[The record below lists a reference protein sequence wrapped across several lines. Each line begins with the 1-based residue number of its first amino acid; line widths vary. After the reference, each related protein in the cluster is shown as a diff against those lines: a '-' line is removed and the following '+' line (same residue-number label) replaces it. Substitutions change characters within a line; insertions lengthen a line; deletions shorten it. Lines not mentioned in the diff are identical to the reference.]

1 MQKIKSALPSLISL
15 ALAAGMVAAAELLHE
30 KEIIFPEITAIAIG
44 ALAAP
49 RQVWNTSR
57 LRLLLTITACAAAG
71 VGVVCLVPLPL
82 AAQIPIGLILAFA
95 LITASGTEFLPAVSA
110 CVLPVLLGTRSPVY
124 ILSVIVM
131 TSLILGVQLLLE
143 KAGMREKYDFRPV
156 VPDRELLILRG
167 KQIVCASMIC
177 LIPALLHEIFF
188 IAPPLIVGF
197 AEMSKPSSKLR
208 EKAPVTVGLIAL
220 AAAVGC
226 ASRYVICVTLGLPL
240 TIAAVLSCG
249 AILIAVNT
257 AKLYFPPCGA
267 AATLPFIIPEAAL
280 LKFPFEL
287 TAGYVVLTA
296 AVFLFFG
303 ERPLAP
309 VRKIA
314 ALIRR

>member
-71 VGVVCLVPLPL
+71 VGVVWLVLLPL

-167 KQIVCASMIC
+167 KQIVCASLIC

-226 ASRYVICVTLGLPL
+226 ASRYVICVTLGLSL
-240 TIAAVLSCG
+240 TLAAALSCG

-267 AATLPFIIPEAAL
+267 AATLPFIIPETAL

-314 ALIRR
+314 AIKRR

>member
-71 VGVVCLVPLPL
+71 VGVVWLVPLPL

-167 KQIVCASMIC
+167 KQIVCASLIC
-177 LIPALLHEIFF
+177 LIPALFHEIFF

-197 AEMSKPSSKLR
+197 AEMSKPASKLR

-240 TIAAVLSCG
+240 TLAAALSCG
-249 AILIAVNT
+249 AILIAVNA

-280 LKFPFEL
+280 LNFPFEL
-287 TAGYVVLTA
+287 TAGYVILTA

-303 ERPLAP
+303 ERPLAS

-314 ALIRR
+314 AIIRR

>member
-1 MQKIKSALPSLISL
+1 M
-15 ALAAGMVAAAELLHE
+15 
-30 KEIIFPEITAIAIG
+30 
-44 ALAAP
+44 
-49 RQVWNTSR
+49 
-57 LRLLLTITACAAAG
+57 
-71 VGVVCLVPLPL
+71 
-82 AAQIPIGLILAFA
+82 
-95 LITASGTEFLPAVSA
+95 
-110 CVLPVLLGTRSPVY
+110 LPVLLGTRSPVY

-143 KAGMREKYDFRPV
+143 KAGMWEKYDFRPV

-167 KQIVCASMIC
+167 KQIVCASLIC
-177 LIPALLHEIFF
+177 LIPALFHEIFF

-226 ASRYVICVTLGLPL
+226 ASRYVICVTLGLSL
-240 TIAAVLSCG
+240 TLAAVLSCG
-249 AILIAVNT
+249 AILIVVNA

-280 LKFPFEL
+280 LKFPVEL
-287 TAGYVVLTA
+287 IAGYVVLTA

-314 ALIRR
+314 AIIRR

>member
-1 MQKIKSALPSLISL
+1 MREAVLAVCVVSAAKCLIGQMAGGTKMKGQLRFMLDMLLAIVLVTPFAEGIVHFELPEVSSYELTDDYAADL
-15 ALAAGMVAAAELLHE
+15 RNRALAEEAAENISGVLMQQ
-30 KEIIFPEITAIAIG
+30 ITAA
-44 ALAAP
+44 
-49 RQVWNTSR
+49 
-57 LRLLLTITACAAAG
+57 
-71 VGVVCLVPLPL
+71 
-82 AAQIPIGLILAFA
+82 GLIC
-95 LITASGTEFLPAVSA
+95 ILPA
-110 CVLPVLLGTRSPVY
+110 LT
-124 ILSVIVM
+124 
-131 TSLILGVQLLLE
+131 
-143 KAGMREKYDFRPV
+143 
-156 VPDRELLILRG
+156 
-167 KQIVCASMIC
+167 
-177 LIPALLHEIFF
+177 HEIFF

-280 LKFPFEL
+280 LKFPVEL
-287 TAGYVVLTA
+287 IAGYVVLTA

-314 ALIRR
+314 AIIRR

>member
-1 MQKIKSALPSLISL
+1 MHKIKAALPSLISL
-15 ALAAGMVAAAELLHE
+15 VLAAGMVAAAELLHE
-30 KEIIFPEITAIAIG
+30 KEMIFPEITAIAIG

-57 LRLLLTITACAAAG
+57 LRLLLTIVACAAAG

-82 AAQIPIGLILAFA
+82 AAQIPTGLILAFA
-95 LITASGTEFLPAVSA
+95 LITLSGTEFLPAVSA

-124 ILSVIVM
+124 ILSVVVM

-143 KAGMREKYDFRPV
+143 KAGIRERYVFRPV
-156 VPDRELLILRG
+156 IPDRELLMLRG
-167 KQIVCASMIC
+167 KQIVCASLIC

-197 AEMSKPSSKLR
+197 AEMSKPGSKLKV
-208 EKAPVTVGLIAL
+208 KAPVTVGLIAL
-220 AAAVGC
+220 AAAAGC
-226 ASRYVICVTLGLPL
+226 SSRYVICVTLGLPL
-240 TIAAVLSCG
+240 TFAAVISCG
-249 AILIAVNT
+249 AILIAVN
-257 AKLYFPPCGA
+257 AVKLYFPPCGA

-287 TAGYVVLTA
+287 TAGYVILTA

-314 ALIRR
+314 AIIRR